1 MSTPNNTSFSLSRLS
16 YFLTFYLYKIPK
28 KFYFYRDF
36 LYFLTQCNAMAFCL
50 KAKMHIDIH
59 TQQEKGTV
67 LQTLL
72 NYDKSKII
80 DNSLYIYS
88 KPVLLV

>member
-1 MSTPNNTSFSLSRLS
+1 
-16 YFLTFYLYKIPK
+16 
-28 KFYFYRDF
+28 
-36 LYFLTQCNAMAFCL
+36 MAFCL